1 MMACLPERRSEIS
14 SMKQQLGFLLQLA
27 ALAGLPVVS
36 YCELVFKM
44 HILTMPAAILAAVI
58 LFGIGGMLRNS
69 K

>member
-1 MMACLPERRSEIS
+1 
-14 SMKQQLGFLLQLA
+14 MKQQLGFLLQLA